1 MAIAVIARIPS
12 KEAYETINE
21 KLSGSN
27 RPSES
32 PEGNI
37 IHTAGEGPNGFCVVD
52 VWDSREA
59 FETFMN
65 DQIMPAMQ
73 ETGMEM
79 QGAQPEIIELVTVLV
94 NERARV

>member
-12 KEAYETINE
+12 KKAYETINE

-27 RPSES
+27 RPTES
-32 PEGNI
+32 PAGNI

-52 VWDSREA
+52 VWESREA

-94 NERARV
+94 NEKARV

>member
-12 KEAYETINE
+12 KEAYETINA

-52 VWDSREA
+52 VWESREA

-94 NERARV
+94 NEQARV